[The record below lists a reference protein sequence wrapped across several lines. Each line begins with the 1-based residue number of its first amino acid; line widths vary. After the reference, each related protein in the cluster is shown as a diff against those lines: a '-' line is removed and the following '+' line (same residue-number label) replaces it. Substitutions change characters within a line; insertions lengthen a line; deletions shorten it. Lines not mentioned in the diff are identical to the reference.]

1 MFNFKLHN
9 KYLGLMFRNLKENE
23 VAVLKNYKQEI
34 LHTLFVF
41 YPIDIVF
48 LDKNRKVIEIKR
60 NIKPFTLKIIPNKKA
75 KYVLE
80 FKSDFTKDI
89 KIGQRIKL

>member
-1 MFNFKLHN
+1 
-9 KYLGLMFRNLKENE
+9 MFRNLKENE

-60 NIKPFTLKIIPNKKA
+60 NVKPFTLKIIPNKKV
-75 KYVLE
+75 KYALE

-89 KIGQRIKL
+89 KIGQKINIL